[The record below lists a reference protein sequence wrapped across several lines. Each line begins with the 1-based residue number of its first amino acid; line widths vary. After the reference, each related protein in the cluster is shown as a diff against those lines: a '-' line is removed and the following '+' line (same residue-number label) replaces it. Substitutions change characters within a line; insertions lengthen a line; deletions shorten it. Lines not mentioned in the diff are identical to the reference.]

1 MGIPLRTL
9 IIEDSED
16 DTLLLICVLQKGGYD
31 PAHERVET
39 ADAMHEALERETW
52 DIIISDYK
60 MPRFNGLAALKL
72 YKEKELDIPF
82 IIVSGTIGEEAAA
95 TIMVSGAHDYVMKN
109 NLPRLVPAI
118 QRELKE
124 AESRKERK
132 RAEEALRN
140 QCELVTTLLDS
151 IPSPIFYKDTSGV
164 YQGCNHAW
172 AEFTGTSKENII
184 GRTVYDVGPREIA
197 EKHEAA
203 DRELFDDPG
212 AQRYE
217 WKVKAADGSEKD
229 VIFNKATFNDSGGS
243 VAGLVGVMTDIT
255 ERKLTEKALKVSED
269 KYRSIF
275 ENAVEGIF
283 QTTPEGRFKT
293 VNPAMA
299 HMHGFASPEEMIS
312 DITHIGEQLYVNP
325 EDRAR
330 YMKMQDAKGIVQ
342 GFETQQYRKDGSII
356 WVSINARA
364 VRDPTGKVL
373 YYEGTIEDITS
384 RKLAEDALRQTMEK
398 LRKSLLGTIKALSMT
413 VEARDPYTSGH
424 QRRVSHLGRAIAQG
438 MALPNDTIDNVRIA
452 GIVHDIGKVSVPA
465 EILSKPGT
473 LTDIE
478 FGLIKVHPQSGYDIL
493 KNAELPYPIAEI
505 VLQHHER
512 LDGSGYPQG
521 LKDGQTLLEARIL
534 AVADV
539 VEAMASHRPY
549 RPARGIDAALE
560 EIEKNKGILYD
571 EKVGEA
577 CLQLFREQGFK
588 FA

>member
-1 MGIPLRTL
+1 
-9 IIEDSED
+9 
-16 DTLLLICVLQKGGYD
+16 
-31 PAHERVET
+31 
-39 ADAMHEALERETW
+39 
-52 DIIISDYK
+52 
-60 MPRFNGLAALKL
+60 
-72 YKEKELDIPF
+72 
-82 IIVSGTIGEEAAA
+82 
-95 TIMVSGAHDYVMKN
+95 MVSGAHDYVMKN

-384 RKLAEDALRQTMEK
+384 RKLAEDAVRQTMEK

>member
-1 MGIPLRTL
+1 
-9 IIEDSED
+9 
-16 DTLLLICVLQKGGYD
+16 
-31 PAHERVET
+31 
-39 ADAMHEALERETW
+39 
-52 DIIISDYK
+52 
-60 MPRFNGLAALKL
+60 
-72 YKEKELDIPF
+72 
-82 IIVSGTIGEEAAA
+82 
-95 TIMVSGAHDYVMKN
+95 
-109 NLPRLVPAI
+109 
-118 QRELKE
+118 
-124 AESRKERK
+124 
-132 RAEEALRN
+132 
-140 QCELVTTLLDS
+140 
-151 IPSPIFYKDTSGV
+151 
-164 YQGCNHAW
+164 
-172 AEFTGTSKENII
+172 
-184 GRTVYDVGPREIA
+184 
-197 EKHEAA
+197 
-203 DRELFDDPG
+203 
-212 AQRYE
+212 
-217 WKVKAADGSEKD
+217 
-229 VIFNKATFNDSGGS
+229 
-243 VAGLVGVMTDIT
+243 
-255 ERKLTEKALKVSED
+255 
-269 KYRSIF
+269 
-275 ENAVEGIF
+275 
-283 QTTPEGRFKT
+283 
-293 VNPAMA
+293 
-299 HMHGFASPEEMIS
+299 
-312 DITHIGEQLYVNP
+312 
-325 EDRAR
+325 
-330 YMKMQDAKGIVQ
+330 
-342 GFETQQYRKDGSII
+342 
-356 WVSINARA
+356 VSINARA